1 MEFYKRVLKLHHF
14 RNLGRKSPTELLLN
28 SSFEKHGGLVIL
40 VGENNVGKSN
50 VLEALTIFNDADI
63 KLCSE
68 EDYFKNHKK
77 DTLLSLEEETIL
89 DRKITG
95 FSCVDL
101 KIQTKEVNKG
111 LKELSKTLIS
121 YPFEKH
127 VEALGEQCNN
137 SVYIPTNNNDY
148 SKICTLV
155 SNFINLITSYNSLG
169 LFLHFY
175 KEKLKLSE
183 FVTEYANATNNLFFK
198 ELIKHVSGNSEWIK
212 NFCQCIKEIIKHN
225 TPDKKYNTDEFFV
238 MRQHKQNQL
247 AKIYS
252 CFKKL
257 SEGEIKP
264 KDVEYILKKLEE
276 LDKIFKTTDF
286 TKFTPKTEALL
297 NEQSQ
302 EKLSEFVKEMIE
314 KIDEK
319 YPINENFKQQFRTFR
334 LNIGNLK
341 KEIKNSL
348 KNLDKIGEDF
358 ERKKERLIREIEND
372 CKNQKVLKFN
382 YDVLLDNIQQIC
394 KNYIASHAV
403 NDVSKDIKSMMCQ
416 LYLKKIDLL
425 VNSEIEQYRYND
437 FLESARKFLWEDIKT
452 LDEKSGVHLF
462 PKNIG
467 EIKDKFETNKEKF
480 KQSKN
485 YSEFAE
491 YCREC
496 NPYTAFQ
503 NLKNKV
509 QFPLSGGLSYKS
521 YKLVPTMK
529 EYKEPKITDN
539 DFKAVLFTCIDY
551 SSLSEFDQWDWFF
564 RNSLFRK
571 MDFHPNAIWNFFG
584 SILKDGQ
591 ALQII
596 MFDKNNDLVIY
607 DSEKSFNIPKKYLQ
621 EIDQELLKEIRQS
634 KHLFPIEVKRKY
646 NNNVCQFEFFKK
658 DTSHL
663 LFKVNF
669 TEILEN
675 LAEILEYN
683 MQLKI
688 DSLITKEFNKL
699 LAIAE
704 DSSQNSYQLKIHVR
718 HNNKFYDYSKK
729 STAYEIKLEIHD
741 CRKSH
746 DHNEPIILSQQSTG
760 FQWAFNFMFGFLYN
774 VGSDFSFNKN
784 IIYVM
789 DEPATHLSVPARKEF
804 RRFLKEYAHKNHVTF
819 VLATHDPFLVDTDHL
834 DEIRIVEKET
844 EGSVIKNH
852 FNYPL
857 NNAGKDSDALDK
869 IKRSL
874 GVGQHVFHNPQKHRI
889 IFVEGITDY
898 CYLSAFKLYFNE
910 REYKDNPI
918 PFTFL
923 PISGLKNNPN
933 DMEETIKKLCK
944 LDNHPIVLT
953 DDDRKCVFNQKATSE
968 RFKKANEEM
977 HDPIRIL
984 QLSKCDEN
992 FKQIEDCFSA
1002 NDRKKYAKNKQMEL
1016 AMAFKTRLL
1025 YGEKDDVVS
1034 EETKKNFL
1042 KLFEWIKK
1050 ECNNP
1055 TIKKEYIKFD
1065 YNTPRIIIERIL
1077 MFKKMCLSLIAIS
1090 GVCVGAKDLDFKLDY
1105 RATGGK
1111 LMGKMTDSSLLSIT
1125 SMNDEPVVIKNLI
1138 VNRGNSCE
1146 ATKKVEPKLG
1156 DKFKKEKLFDHE
1168 LKYSQ
1173 QIFYRLDCKP
1183 NQLLEVKIITDK
1195 GEYYHKFSK

>member
-1 MEFYKRVLKLHHF
+1 MKFYKRVLKLHHF
-14 RNLGRKSPTELLLN
+14 RNLGKKSPTELLLN
-28 SSFEKHGGLVIL
+28 SSFGEKHGGLVIL

-50 VLEALTIFNDADI
+50 VLEALKIFNDADV
-63 KLCSE
+63 KLCNE
-68 EDYFKNHKK
+68 EDYFKTHEK
-77 DTLLSLEEETIL
+77 DTLLNLEEETIL
-89 DRKITG
+89 DRKITN

-101 KIQTKEVNKG
+101 RIQSKG
-111 LKELSKTLIS
+111 VSEELKELSKILIS

-127 VEALGEQCNN
+127 VEALGEQCSN

-148 SKICTLV
+148 SNICTFV
-155 SNFINLITSYNSLG
+155 SNFINLIISYNTLKP
-169 LFLHFY
+169 FLDFY

-183 FVTEYANATNNLFFK
+183 LVTEYANATNNLLFK
-198 ELIKHVSGNSEWIK
+198 ESIKHVSGNSEWIK
-212 NFCQCIKEIIKHN
+212 NFCQCIKEIIKRN

-238 MRQHKQNQL
+238 MGQHKQNQL
-247 AKIYS
+247 EKIYS

-257 SEGEIKP
+257 SEKEIKP
-264 KDVEYILKKLEE
+264 KDVEYILKKLEA
-276 LDKIFKTTDF
+276 LDEIFKTTDSN
-286 TKFTPKTEALL
+286 TKFTPETE
-297 NEQSQ
+297 
-302 EKLSEFVKEMIE
+302 VKDIIKE
-314 KIDEK
+314 IDEK

-341 KEIKNSL
+341 KKIKNSL
-348 KNLDKIGEDF
+348 KYLEKTREDF

-394 KNYIASHAV
+394 KNYIASHVV

-485 YSEFAE
+485 YSELAE

-503 NLKNKV
+503 NLRNKV

-551 SSLSEFDQWDWFF
+551 SSPSEFDQWDWFF

-607 DSEKSFNIPKKYLQ
+607 DSEKSFNIPEKYLQ
-621 EIDQELLKEIRQS
+621 EIDQESLKEIRQS

-646 NNNVCQFEFFKK
+646 NNNICQFEFFKK

-663 LFKVNF
+663 LFKVSF
-669 TEILEN
+669 TEILES
-675 LAEILEYN
+675 LAEIMEYN

-688 DSLITKEFNKL
+688 DSLITKEFNRL

-704 DSSQNSYQLKIHVR
+704 DSPQDSYQLKIHVR
-718 HNNKFYDYSKK
+718 HNNKLSEEKEY
-729 STAYEIKLEIHD
+729 TAYEIKLEIHD

-774 VGSDFSFNKN
+774 VGSNFSFNKN

-819 VLATHDPFLVDTDHL
+819 VVATHDPFLVDTDHL

-844 EGSVIKNH
+844 EGSAIKNS

-857 NNAGKDSDALDK
+857 NNASKDSDALDK

-874 GVGQHVFHNPQKHRI
+874 GVGQHVFHNPKKTPNHLCR
-889 IFVEGITDY
+889 
-898 CYLSAFKLYFNE
+898 
-910 REYKDNPI
+910 RHH
-918 PFTFL
+918 
-923 PISGLKNNPN
+923 GL
-933 DMEETIKKLCK
+933 L
-944 LDNHPIVLT
+944 L
-953 DDDRKCVFNQKATSE
+953 FE
-968 RFKKANEEM
+968 RF
-977 HDPIRIL
+977 
-984 QLSKCDEN
+984 
-992 FKQIEDCFSA
+992 
-1002 NDRKKYAKNKQMEL
+1002 
-1016 AMAFKTRLL
+1016 
-1025 YGEKDDVVS
+1025 
-1034 EETKKNFL
+1034 
-1042 KLFEWIKK
+1042 
-1050 ECNNP
+1050 
-1055 TIKKEYIKFD
+1055 
-1065 YNTPRIIIERIL
+1065 
-1077 MFKKMCLSLIAIS
+1077 
-1090 GVCVGAKDLDFKLDY
+1090 
-1105 RATGGK
+1105 
-1111 LMGKMTDSSLLSIT
+1111 
-1125 SMNDEPVVIKNLI
+1125 
-1138 VNRGNSCE
+1138 
-1146 ATKKVEPKLG
+1146 
-1156 DKFKKEKLFDHE
+1156 
-1168 LKYSQ
+1168 
-1173 QIFYRLDCKP
+1173 
-1183 NQLLEVKIITDK
+1183 
-1195 GEYYHKFSK
+1195 

>member
-1 MEFYKRVLKLHHF
+1 MKFYKRVLKLHHF
-14 RNLGRKSPTELLLN
+14 RNLGRKSPTKLLLN

-77 DTLLSLEEETIL
+77 DTLLSLEEEAIL
-89 DRKITG
+89 DHKITG

-101 KIQTKEVNKG
+101 RIRTEEIGEG

-127 VEALGEQCNN
+127 VEALGEQCSN

-148 SKICTLV
+148 SNICTLV
-155 SNFINLITSYNSLG
+155 SDFINLITSYNSLG

-183 FVTEYANATNNLFFK
+183 LVTEYANATNNLFFK

-212 NFCQCIKEIIKHN
+212 NFCQCIKEIIKCN

-238 MRQHKQNQL
+238 MGQHKQNQL

-252 CFKKL
+252 YFKKL

-264 KDVEYILKKLEE
+264 QNEDILKKLKS
-276 LDKIFKTTDF
+276 LDEIFKTTDF
-286 TKFTPKTEALL
+286 TKFTPETE
-297 NEQSQ
+297 
-302 EKLSEFVKEMIE
+302 VKDIIKE
-314 KIDEK
+314 IDEK

-334 LNIGNLK
+334 LNIGSLK
-341 KEIKNSL
+341 KKIKNSL
-348 KNLDKIGEDF
+348 KNLDKIREDF
-358 ERKKERLIREIEND
+358 ERNKESWIKEIGND
-372 CKNQKVLKFN
+372 CKNQKVLEFN

-394 KNYIASHAV
+394 EKYIASHV
-403 NDVSKDIKSMMCQ
+403 VSDESKDIKSMMCQ

-425 VNSEIEQYRYND
+425 VNSEIEQYRYSD

-467 EIKDKFETNKEKF
+467 EIKDKFEANKEKV

-485 YSEFAE
+485 YFEFAE

-503 NLKNKV
+503 NLRNKV

-551 SSLSEFDQWDWFF
+551 SSPSEFDQWDWFF

-571 MDFHPNAIWNFFG
+571 MGFHPNTIWNFFL

-607 DSEKSFNIPKKYLQ
+607 DSEKSFNIPEKYLQ
-621 EIDQELLKEIRQS
+621 EIDQESLKEIRQS

-688 DSLITKEFNKL
+688 NSLITKEFNRL

-704 DSSQNSYQLKIHVR
+704 DSSQDSYQLKIHVR
-718 HNNKFYDYSKK
+718 HNNKLSEEKEY
-729 STAYEIKLEIHD
+729 TAYEIKLEVYD

-746 DHNEPIILSQQSTG
+746 EQNKPIILSQQSTG

-774 VGSDFSFNKN
+774 VGSNFSFNKN

-804 RRFLKEYAHKNHVTF
+804 RKFLKEYAHKNHVTF

-844 EGSVIKNH
+844 EDSVIKNH

-857 NNAGKDSDALDK
+857 NNASKDSDALDK

-889 IFVEGITDY
+889 IFIEGITDY
-898 CYLSAFKLYFNE
+898 CYLSAFKLYFNKHNPQF
-910 REYKDNPI
+910 KDNPI

-933 DMEETIKKLCK
+933 EMKETIQKLCE
-944 LDNHPIVLT
+944 LDNNPIVLT
-953 DDDRKCVFNQKATSE
+953 DDDRKCDSDQNATSE
-968 RFKKANEEM
+968 RFKRANEEM
-977 HDPIRIL
+977 HDPITIL
-984 QLSKCDEN
+984 QLSDCDRH

-1025 YGEKDDVVS
+1025 YGGEDDVMS

-1042 KLFEWIKK
+1042 YLFEWIKK
-1050 ECNNP
+1050 
-1055 TIKKEYIKFD
+1055 
-1065 YNTPRIIIERIL
+1065 R
-1077 MFKKMCLSLIAIS
+1077 
-1090 GVCVGAKDLDFKLDY
+1090 V
-1105 RATGGK
+1105 
-1111 LMGKMTDSSLLSIT
+1111 
-1125 SMNDEPVVIKNLI
+1125 
-1138 VNRGNSCE
+1138 
-1146 ATKKVEPKLG
+1146 
-1156 DKFKKEKLFDHE
+1156 
-1168 LKYSQ
+1168 Q
-1173 QIFYRLDCKP
+1173 
-1183 NQLLEVKIITDK
+1183 
-1195 GEYYHKFSK
+1195 

>member
-1 MEFYKRVLKLHHF
+1 MKFYKRVLKLHQF
-14 RNLGRKSPTELLLN
+14 RNFGRKSPTELLLN
-28 SSFEKHGGLVIL
+28 SSFDEKHGGLVVL

-50 VLEALTIFNDADI
+50 VLEALKIFNDADI
-63 KLCSE
+63 KLCGE
-68 EDYFKNHKK
+68 EDYFKDHEK
-77 DTLLSLEEETIL
+77 DSLLSLEEETSL
-89 DRKITG
+89 DHKITG

-101 KIQTKEVNKG
+101 KIQSKEVNKG
-111 LKELSKTLIS
+111 LKKLSKTLIS

-127 VEALGEQCNN
+127 VKALGEQCNN
-137 SVYIPTNNNDY
+137 IVSIPINNDNY
-148 SKICTLV
+148 SNIHTLV

-183 FVTEYANATNNLFFK
+183 LVTKYADATNNLLFK
-198 ELIKHVSGNSEWIK
+198 ELIKHVSGNSEGIK

-334 LNIGNLK
+334 SNIISLK

-348 KNLDKIGEDF
+348 KNLDKIREGF
-358 ERKKERLIREIEND
+358 KLKKESWIKEIGND
-372 CKNQKVLKFN
+372 CENQKTLDPN
-382 YDVLLDNIQQIC
+382 YDVLLDNIEQIC
-394 KNYIASHAV
+394 KKYIASHAV
-403 NDVSKDIKSMMCQ
+403 NDASKDIKSMMCQ
-416 LYLKKIDLL
+416 FYLKQIDLL
-425 VNSEIEQYRYND
+425 SNSEIVRHKYSIFY
-437 FLESARKFLWEDIKT
+437 ESARKFLWEDIKT
-452 LDEKSGVHLF
+452 LDEESGVHLF

-503 NLKNKV
+503 NLRNKV

-539 DFKAVLFTCIDY
+539 DLKTALFTCIDY
-551 SSLSEFDQWDWFF
+551 SSPSEFNQSDWFF

-584 SILKDGQ
+584 RILKDGQ
-591 ALQII
+591 ALEII
-596 MFDKNNDLVIY
+596 IFDKNNDLVIY
-607 DSEKSFNIPKKYLQ
+607 NSEKSFNIPKKYLQ
-621 EIDQELLKEIRQS
+621 EIDQESLKEIRQS
-634 KHLFPIEVKRKY
+634 EFPFNIEAKGECD
-646 NNNVCQFEFFKK
+646 NNVCQLEFFNNK
-658 DTSHL
+658 SSL

-688 DSLITKEFNKL
+688 DSSITKEFNRL

-704 DSSQNSYQLKIHVR
+704 DSPQDSYQLKIHVR
-718 HNNKFYDYSKK
+718 HNNKLSEEKEY
-729 STAYEIKLEIHD
+729 TAYEIKLEVYD

-746 DHNEPIILSQQSTG
+746 DQNEPIILSQQSTG

-774 VGSDFSFNKN
+774 WGSHFSLNKN

-789 DEPATHLSVPARKEF
+789 DEPATPLSVPARKEF
-804 RRFLKEYAHKNHVTF
+804 RKFLKEYAHKNHVSF

-844 EGSVIKNH
+844 EGSAIKNH

-857 NNAGKDSDALDK
+857 NNASKDSDALDK

-898 CYLSAFKLYFNE
+898 CYLSAFKLYLYYK
-910 REYKDNPI
+910 EYKDNPI

-933 DMEETIKKLCK
+933 DMKETIQKLCE
-944 LDNHPIVLT
+944 LDNNPIVLT
-953 DDDRKCVFNQKATSE
+953 DDDRKCDSDQNATSK

-977 HDPIRIL
+977 HDPITIL
-984 QLSKCDEN
+984 QLSDCDRH

-1025 YGEKDDVVS
+1025 YGGEDDAVS

-1042 KLFEWIKK
+1042 YLFEWIKK
-1050 ECNNP
+1050 
-1055 TIKKEYIKFD
+1055 
-1065 YNTPRIIIERIL
+1065 R
-1077 MFKKMCLSLIAIS
+1077 
-1090 GVCVGAKDLDFKLDY
+1090 V
-1105 RATGGK
+1105 
-1111 LMGKMTDSSLLSIT
+1111 
-1125 SMNDEPVVIKNLI
+1125 
-1138 VNRGNSCE
+1138 
-1146 ATKKVEPKLG
+1146 
-1156 DKFKKEKLFDHE
+1156 
-1168 LKYSQ
+1168 
-1173 QIFYRLDCKP
+1173 
-1183 NQLLEVKIITDK
+1183 
-1195 GEYYHKFSK
+1195 

>member
-14 RNLGRKSPTELLLN
+14 RNLGRKLPTELLLN

-50 VLEALTIFNDADI
+50 VLEALKIFNDADV

-68 EDYFKNHKK
+68 NDCFKAHEK
-77 DTLLSLEEETIL
+77 DSLLSLGEETIL
-89 DRKITG
+89 DHKITG

-101 KIQTKEVNKG
+101 KIQTEKIGEG
-111 LKELSKTLIS
+111 LKELSKILIS

-127 VEALGEQCNN
+127 VEALGEQCSNFV
-137 SVYIPTNNNDY
+137 SIPINNNDY
-148 SKICTLV
+148 SNICTFV
-155 SNFINLITSYNSLG
+155 SNFTNLIISYDQLKP
-169 LFLHFY
+169 FLHFY

-183 FVTEYANATNNLFFK
+183 LVTEYANATNNLLFK
-198 ELIKHVSGNSEWIK
+198 ELVKHARGNSEWIK
-212 NFCQCIKEIIKHN
+212 TFCQHIKEIIKHN
-225 TPDKKYNTDEFFV
+225 TPNKKYNSDEFFV
-238 MRQHKQNQL
+238 MGQHKQNQL
-247 AKIYS
+247 SEIYS
-252 CFKKL
+252 HFKKL
-257 SEGEIKP
+257 SEGKIKP
-264 KDVEYILKKLEE
+264 QNEYILKRLKS
-276 LDKIFKTTDF
+276 LDEIFKTTDF
-286 TKFTPKTEALL
+286 NTKFAPKTE
-297 NEQSQ
+297 
-302 EKLSEFVKEMIE
+302 VKDIIKE
-314 KIDEK
+314 IDEK
-319 YPINENFKQQFRTFR
+319 YHINENFKQQFRTFR

-341 KEIKNSL
+341 KKIKNSL
-348 KNLDKIGEDF
+348 KYLEKTREDF
-358 ERKKERLIREIEND
+358 ERNKESWIKEIGND
-372 CKNQKVLKFN
+372 CKNQKTLKFN
-382 YDVLLDNIQQIC
+382 YDVLLDNIEQIC
-394 KNYIASHAV
+394 KKYIASHVV
-403 NDVSKDIKSMMCQ
+403 NDASKDVKYMMCQ
-416 LYLKKIDLL
+416 FYLEKMELLSNSKIRRYQYDDLL
-425 VNSEIEQYRYND
+425 K
-437 FLESARKFLWEDIKT
+437 SARISLWESIKT
-452 LDEKSGVHLF
+452 LDNESGTPLF
-462 PKNIG
+462 PKNID
-467 EIKDKFETNKEKF
+467 EIKDKFEINKKKF

-485 YSEFAE
+485 YFEFAE

-496 NPYTAFQ
+496 NPYTAF
-503 NLKNKV
+503 NFHLNNGSSH
-509 QFPLSGGLSYKS
+509 QFEKF
-521 YKLVPTMK
+521 VPTMK
-529 EYKEPKITDN
+529 EYKELKITNN
-539 DFKAVLFTCIDY
+539 DLKTVLFTCLNY
-551 SSLSEFDQWDWFF
+551 SSPSEFDQSDWFF

-571 MDFHPNAIWNFFG
+571 MGFHPNTIWNFFV

-607 DSEKSFNIPKKYLQ
+607 DFEKSFNIPKKYLQ

-634 KHLFPIEVKRKY
+634 EFPFNIEAKGECD
-646 NNNVCQFEFFKK
+646 NNVCQFEFFKK

-675 LAEILEYN
+675 IAEILEYN

-688 DSLITKEFNKL
+688 DSSIAKEFNEL

-704 DSSQNSYQLKIHVR
+704 DSSQDSYQLKIRVR
-718 HNNKFYDYSKK
+718 HNNKFYDYSKEY
-729 STAYEIKLEIHD
+729 TAYEIKLEIHD

-774 VGSDFSFNKN
+774 VGSNFSFNKN

-789 DEPATHLSVPARKEF
+789 DDSATPLSVPARKEF
-804 RRFLKEYAHKNHVTF
+804 RKFLKEYAHKNHVTF

-857 NNAGKDSDALDK
+857 NNASKNSDALYQ

-910 REYKDNPI
+910 RDFKDNPI
-918 PFTFL
+918 PFTFF

-933 DMEETIKKLCK
+933 EMKETIQKLCE
-944 LDNHPIVLT
+944 LDNNPIVLT
-953 DDDRKCVFNQKATSE
+953 DDDRKDNSDPQRAKSE
-968 RFKKANEEM
+968 EFKNANEEM

-984 QLSKCDEN
+984 QLSDCDEN
-992 FKQIEDCFSA
+992 FKQIEDCFSE
-1002 NDRKKYAKNKQMEL
+1002 NDKKEYAKNKRMEL

-1025 YGEKDDVVS
+1025 YSGKDDVMS

-1050 ECNNP
+1050 
-1055 TIKKEYIKFD
+1055 
-1065 YNTPRIIIERIL
+1065 R
-1077 MFKKMCLSLIAIS
+1077 
-1090 GVCVGAKDLDFKLDY
+1090 V
-1105 RATGGK
+1105 
-1111 LMGKMTDSSLLSIT
+1111 
-1125 SMNDEPVVIKNLI
+1125 
-1138 VNRGNSCE
+1138 
-1146 ATKKVEPKLG
+1146 
-1156 DKFKKEKLFDHE
+1156 
-1168 LKYSQ
+1168 Q
-1173 QIFYRLDCKP
+1173 
-1183 NQLLEVKIITDK
+1183 
-1195 GEYYHKFSK
+1195 